1 MTARTP
7 IARSTALPASMA
19 PAIRQMAGAANAEV
33 AGGFPQNL
41 GEYEAGRARF
51 PVHGPRLNLRQI
63 PRSLRNLSVYSSAVV
78 PETELQ
84 VGDAYVVVVAQGV
97 SRSSDQK
104 CSPARP
110 LLFT

>member
-1 MTARTP
+1 MILR
-7 IARSTALPASMA
+7 
-19 PAIRQMAGAANAEV
+19 
-33 AGGFPQNL
+33 AGGILLVEVGYGALAMTGIAERAVTDQPTVYRSAWDL
-41 GEYEAGRARF
+41 G
-51 PVHGPRLNLRQI
+51 QS
-63 PRSLRNLSVYSSAVV
+63 PRSLRNLLVYSSADV

-110 LLFT
+110 LLTA

>member
-1 MTARTP
+1 M
-7 IARSTALPASMA
+7 IAGFALPGTPGRRSSE
-19 PAIRQMAGAANAEV
+19 PER
-33 AGGFPQNL
+33 
-41 GEYEAGRARF
+41 EAGRARF
-51 PVHGPRLNLRQI
+51 PVHSPRLNLRQI

-78 PETELQ
+78 PVTELQ

-110 LLFT
+110 LLRA